1 MTRTVLVISDLHL
14 GGGPDFQMCSPDGRA
29 LVAEFLAW
37 TAHRAT
43 AGEDIHL
50 VVNGDFV
57 DFLAET
63 PFKALTVNDSEATRK
78 LGEIM
83 RLSAPVWDGFQAV
96 AKAGAQITILLG
108 NHDLELTLPG
118 PNALLR
124 ERLGAGRIALLLD
137 GQALDL
143 GDVLIEHGNSYD
155 AWNLVDY
162 DALRRIRSHISR
174 RIQPLPDFK
183 APPGSKLVV
192 DVMNGVKR
200 QFRFVDLLKPETDA
214 VLPLLAAL
222 ASVSAEQLKLVA
234 TYFTESSLVQ
244 FGPDQ
249 RPLDPSKISARA
261 AVEPVMPAGAE
272 RALDLLDKN
281 EAALVRDRVA
291 HTDDAGRDPS
301 RISAGGPLDFFRLWH
316 ARSKERRAEM
326 LGDLYDALRY
336 RMAAHDAAFRIDAEQ
351 TEYLTAAN
359 ASAARRFKTIVY
371 GHTHLAKCVPLAK
384 GATYLNTGTWAD
396 LMRLPQAVVQ
406 GNKTMALGELAV
418 FVDALEANR
427 LDEWRRPRPTF
438 AQIVMDGR
446 KQITADVF
454 TYSGGERVAPLSN
467 EALR

>member
-14 GGGPDFQMCSPDGRA
+14 GGAPDFQMCSLGGRA

-50 VVNGDFV
+50 VVNGDLV

-83 RLSAPVWDGFQAV
+83 QVSAPVWDGLQAV

-174 RIQPLPDFK
+174 R
-183 APPGSKLVV
+183 
-192 DVMNGVKR
+192 
-200 QFRFVDLLKPETDA
+200 
-214 VLPLLAAL
+214 
-222 ASVSAEQLKLVA
+222 
-234 TYFTESSLVQ
+234 SS
-244 FGPDQ
+244 
-249 RPLDPSKISARA
+249 
-261 AVEPVMPAGAE
+261 
-272 RALDLLDKN
+272 
-281 EAALVRDRVA
+281 
-291 HTDDAGRDPS
+291 
-301 RISAGGPLDFFRLWH
+301 
-316 ARSKERRAEM
+316 
-326 LGDLYDALRY
+326 
-336 RMAAHDAAFRIDAEQ
+336 
-351 TEYLTAAN
+351 
-359 ASAARRFKTIVY
+359 
-371 GHTHLAKCVPLAK
+371 
-384 GATYLNTGTWAD
+384 
-396 LMRLPQAVVQ
+396 
-406 GNKTMALGELAV
+406 
-418 FVDALEANR
+418 
-427 LDEWRRPRPTF
+427 
-438 AQIVMDGR
+438 
-446 KQITADVF
+446 
-454 TYSGGERVAPLSN
+454 
-467 EALR
+467 